1 MEIERISTIVY
12 DWNATVNAF
21 NEAKTVDLEE
31 LQKLFNETY
40 VLLDEYSNDKMVP
53 KEISKL
59 LIAMNDLNWLV
70 CHTPVSSIE
79 NVYLEIIYLIN
90 NLTKYFFFLPNT
102 LILFTYHLLPLHN
115 IHYNLFLNKI
125 KGK

>member
-1 MEIERISTIVY
+1 MEIARISTIVY

-21 NEAKTVDLEE
+21 NEAETVDLEE

-53 KEISKL
+53 KEICKL

-90 NLTKYFFFLPNT
+90 NLTKYFLTRDADTERIKN
-102 LILFTYHLLPLHN
+102 IINEKLL
-115 IHYNLFLNKI
+115 LNS
-125 KGK
+125 